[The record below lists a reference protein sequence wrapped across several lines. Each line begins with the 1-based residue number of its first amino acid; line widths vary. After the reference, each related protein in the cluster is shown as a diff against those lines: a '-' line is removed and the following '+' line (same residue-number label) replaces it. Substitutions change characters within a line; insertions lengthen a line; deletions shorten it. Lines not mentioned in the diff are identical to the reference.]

1 MIDKVRTD
9 QKIRLLTG
17 LMIGL
22 VFGFLLQK
30 GGATE
35 YEVIIN
41 QLLLRDFTVL
51 KIIFSAVLTGMVGVY
66 VLVSLGV
73 ADLSPKPCEPWSII
87 VGGLVFGM
95 GFAILGYCPGTM
107 AGAVGTGSVHALI
120 GIMGVLIGVGLYASQ
135 YSHIHTKLN
144 NKTLGNITIPNML
157 NVNPWIV
164 VFLMSLMILGV
175 LYVIEVST

>member
-9 QKIRLLTG
+9 QRIRLLTG

-73 ADLSPKPCEPWSII
+73 AYLSPKPCEPWAIT
-87 VGGLVFGM
+87 VGGLIFGT
-95 GFAILGYCPGTM
+95 GFAVLGYCPGTM
-107 AGAVGTGSVHALI
+107 AGAVGTGSVHALM

-135 YSHIHTKLN
+135 YSHIHKKLN
-144 NKTLGNITIPNML
+144 NKTWGNITIPGML

-175 LYVIEVST
+175 LYAIEVST